1 MVSMR
6 IWQKK
11 VSGSLKYSDLKK
23 KKKQKQKQKNLFP
36 YLCFVFS
43 DLSAIGR

>member
-6 IWQKK
+6 MWQKK

-23 KKKQKQKQKNLFP
+23 QKQKQKQKNLFP